1 MSKHSEDSFNV
12 LERLTQLLQ
21 FHGDMSIYD
30 LAKHSGIPRS
40 TIQSWYKRNNYPPI
54 DKLEI
59 ICKALDIT
67 LADFFYEEEHLG
79 INDEEITIEDKL
91 LISQWHKLS
100 SDNKKVV
107 RDVVKALLKGNSQE

>member
-21 FHGDMSIYD
+21 IHGNMTVYD
-30 LAKHSGIPRS
+30 LAKHSGIPRG
-40 TIQSWYKRNNYPPI
+40 TIQSWYDRNNYPPI

-67 LADFFYEEEHLG
+67 LAEFFYEEEYIG
-79 INDEEITIEDKL
+79 QNDEEITIEDKL
-91 LISQWHKLS
+91 LINRWHRLS
-100 SDNKKVV
+100 SENKTLIYNM
-107 RDVVKALLKGNSQE
+107 VKALLKGNSQE